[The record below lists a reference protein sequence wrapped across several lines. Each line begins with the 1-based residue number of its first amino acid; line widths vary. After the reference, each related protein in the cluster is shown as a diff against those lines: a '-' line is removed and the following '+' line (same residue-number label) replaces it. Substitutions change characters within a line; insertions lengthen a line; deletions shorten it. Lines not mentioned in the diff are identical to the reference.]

1 MASRKIAAFFGNFRI
16 PAPIFPS
23 AAADF
28 RARKSEP
35 GLFADAKTASD
46 AFAKPEDGLL
56 FTISRQYGKPGS
68 I

>member
-16 PAPIFPS
+16 PAPIFPH
-23 AAADF
+23 AGIGF
-28 RARKSEP
+28 RTGKSEP

-46 AFAKPEDGLL
+46 AFAKPGCGVLC
-56 FTISRQYGKPGS
+56 TISRQYGKPGS